1 MASTLITG
9 LGLVGTS
16 FAQHAIKRG
25 DNVVFYDVAPRK
37 DFLASTGT
45 KCSLPLS
52 IGSPAKVAVPDTGTG
67 LG

>member
-25 DNVVFYDVAPRK
+25 DTVVFYDVATAQGFFGAQARRR
-37 DFLASTGT
+37 
-45 KCSLPLS
+45 
-52 IGSPAKVAVPDTGTG
+52 
-67 LG
+67 